1 MYPLKGTALSREKDH
16 KRREAVAIHP
26 LPDAVKSS
34 KIKHVIVVAPALL
47 LVAWAKISMNG
58 NPVGVLRA
66 AVTSPRQNKS
76 AIKSASPRTPFT
88 IIVATIAQGTTVEA
102 LYTSSATINPRVSVI
117 SRGLS

>member
-26 LPDAVKSS
+26 LPDAAKSS

-102 LYTSSATINPRVSVI
+102 LYTSSATTNPRVSVI
-117 SRGLS
+117 SPG